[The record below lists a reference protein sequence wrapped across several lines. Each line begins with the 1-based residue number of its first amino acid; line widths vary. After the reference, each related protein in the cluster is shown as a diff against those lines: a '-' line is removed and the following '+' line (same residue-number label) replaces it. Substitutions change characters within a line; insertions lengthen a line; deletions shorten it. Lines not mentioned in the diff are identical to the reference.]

1 MAEKT
6 EISSK
11 DYSIFKILS
20 EECELLTYNEQLNLP
35 NIISM
40 RKTKDFIKE
49 NLISKDGDLFLTV
62 DSLITLNNMIT
73 DSNNLNLRTCEVKP
87 AGYDKYYMHS
97 TRIER
102 ALYSLVDCF
111 NLLIASKVTVQSQQF
126 SIKEDCW

>member
-1 MAEKT
+1 MAEKS
-6 EISSK
+6 EISSS

-20 EECELLTYNEQLNLP
+20 EERELMTYNDLLDLP

-40 RKTKDFIKE
+40 RKAKDFIKE

-73 DSNNLNLRTCEVKP
+73 GSNNLNLRTCEVKP

-97 TRIER
+97 THIES
-102 ALYSLVDCF
+102 ALY
-111 NLLIASKVTVQSQQF
+111 
-126 SIKEDCW
+126 